1 MAFRFWWYKA
11 CNAAFR
17 GTLAAFCD
25 YRVEGR
31 TLIPGHGPLLVVANH
46 QSNMDPPIMGVSL
59 TRNSRF
65 LAKDGLFRFPPAS
78 LFLKAYGAHP
88 VKRDQVDVGAYQ
100 WVLSQL
106 GHSNGTVTIFPE
118 GTRSPGKMRKA
129 RPGIASLAI
138 RSGATLLPVGIA
150 GTENYRSYL
159 RVFIPTGWIHV
170 RVGRPFRVKASEQA
184 LGKQGMEEVTTEIM
198 LRIAELLPGRYHGHY
213 AGSVGQPWKY
223 TDEVDLADGGK
234 ASTPPAAAVLER

>member
-11 CNAAFR
+11 CNTAFR

-25 YRVEGR
+25 YQVEGR
-31 TLIPGHGPLLVVANH
+31 HLIPGSGPLLIVANH

-78 LFLKAYGAHP
+78 LFLRAYGAHP

-100 WVLSQL
+100 WVIGQL
-106 GHSNGTVTIFPE
+106 RQPNGTVTIFPE
-118 GTRSPGKMRKA
+118 GTRSPGKMRRA

-138 RSGATLLPVGIA
+138 RSGATVLPVGIT
-150 GTENYRSYL
+150 GTENFGTYM
-159 RVFIPTGWIHV
+159 RVFYPAGWIRV
-170 RVGRPFRVKASEQA
+170 RIGYPFRVDANEEAS
-184 LGKQGMEEVTTEIM
+184 GKQGLEEVTTEIM
-198 LRIAELLPGRYHGHY
+198 LRIAALLPSSYHGHY
-213 AGSVGQPWKY
+213 AGHVGQPWKHTRDVNL
-223 TDEVDLADGGK
+223 TDTK
-234 ASTPPAAAVLER
+234 AVTGQTATREP